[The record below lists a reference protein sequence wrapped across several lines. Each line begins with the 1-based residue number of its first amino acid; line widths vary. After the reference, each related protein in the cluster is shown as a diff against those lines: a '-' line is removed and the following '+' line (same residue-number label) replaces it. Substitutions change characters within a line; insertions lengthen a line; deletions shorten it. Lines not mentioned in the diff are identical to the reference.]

1 MTVSPISARSR
12 HSSRERRLHP
22 RIPAP
27 HISASPFDGDL
38 DIVNLSRR
46 GMSVLSQHPLSVGGT
61 YLFELWQE
69 GNSLVVEG
77 VVRWS
82 STQDNSRRDEAV
94 RDRTRYQA
102 GVAFERV
109 RSRERRDPWP
119 TEVVVSPTPG
129 RSVDRLAVART
140 TLAEAETIHVAA
152 EGLLD
157 ILEPLFERL
166 VLLRCHAASLRAW
179 MGRGRTLRPLRLQSL
194 ELSFDEPSL
203 FLHMREGGSFFRG
216 ILPAMRLHDDLVQC
230 WNGTREQECVLI
242 PIRIGQ
248 RMVTVLY
255 ADTGLTELT
264 GEDLDILRRAGRLLE
279 DSMSSLILRQKT
291 DSGKRDDSRNG
302 A

>member
-1 MTVSPISARSR
+1 MNVSPISATSR
-12 HSSRERRLHP
+12 HSSRERRQHP

-46 GMSVLSQHPLSVGGT
+46 GMSVLSQHPLSIGGT

-82 STQDNSRRDEAV
+82 SSQDNIAPDDAIRA
-94 RDRTRYQA
+94 RTRYQA
-102 GVAFERV
+102 GVAFERM

-119 TEVVVSPTPG
+119 REVVVTPTPS
-129 RSVDRLAVART
+129 RPVDRLAVART
-140 TLAEAETIHVAA
+140 TLAEAESIHVAA

-157 ILEPLFERL
+157 VLEPLFERL
-166 VLLRCHAASLRAW
+166 VLLRCHAASMRAW

-203 FLHMREGGSFFRG
+203 FLHMREGGSFYRG
-216 ILPAMRLHDDLVQC
+216 ILPGMRLHDDLVQC
-230 WNGTREQECVLI
+230 WNGSREQECVLI

-248 RMVTVLY
+248 RMVAVLY

-264 GEDLDILRRAGRLLE
+264 GEDLDVLRRAGRLLE
-279 DSMSSLILRQKT
+279 DSMTSLILRQKT
-291 DSGKRDDSRNG
+291 DSGKHDGSRIG

>member
-1 MTVSPISARSR
+1 MTVGSIAATGRQN
-12 HSSRERRLHP
+12 SRERRQHP

-27 HISASPFDGDL
+27 HVSVSPYDGDL

-46 GMSVLSQHPLSVGGT
+46 GMSVLSHHRLSIGGT

-82 STQDNSRRDEAV
+82 RPPDVANQEEVQKESRHR
-94 RDRTRYQA
+94 A

-109 RSRERRDPWP
+109 RSRERRDPRP
-119 TEVVVSPTPG
+119 AEVVVSPA
-129 RSVDRLAVART
+129 RSRPVDCLAVARK
-140 TLAEAETIHVAA
+140 TLAEADTIHVAA

-166 VLLRCHAASLRAW
+166 VLLRCQANTLRAW

-194 ELSFDEPSL
+194 ELSFDRPSM
-203 FLHMREGGSFFRG
+203 FLHLREGGSFFRG
-216 ILPAMRLHDDLVQC
+216 SLPAMPLHQDLVDS
-230 WNGTREQECVLI
+230 WNGDLQQECVLV
-242 PIRIGQ
+242 PIRIGR

-255 ADTGLTELT
+255 ADTGDDAPTS
-264 GEDLDILRRAGRLLE
+264 EDLDLLRRAGRLLE
-279 DSMSSLILRQKT
+279 ESMSSLILRRKAE
-291 DSGKRDDSRNG
+291 SRKIDEPQVG